1 MFLIVG
7 ASGFIGNKLYNYFKS
22 KGLEVK
28 GTYYS
33 RTFEGAERDGIDL
46 NLGNPDFSNILGLND
61 LTHIFFCHGV
71 TNIDE
76 CKMNRDSSYK
86 INVTN
91 TIKLLESFRH
101 TDVVPIY
108 LSTDM
113 VYSGT
118 QKNSTESD
126 MPAPVTEYGRQKVQV
141 ENYIT
146 TQFSKYI
153 ILRLSK
159 VYSIEKGD
167 QTLFTSWLDSLMER
181 KTILAAADI
190 FISPIYVMD
199 VVHALDGL
207 VTGKHYGIFNLGG
220 QETAT
225 RYEFSRRLAKF
236 FNYDLS
242 LIEEKSVNDFNF
254 IEPRPLYSS
263 LSSAKT
269 IEATGIKL
277 TSLEDCFKL
286 MGKYINNMERI
297 TTQGSV
303 KNG

>member
-1 MFLIVG
+1 MFLIIG
-7 ASGFIGNKLYNYFKS
+7 ASGFIGNKLYNYFKG
-22 KGLEVK
+22 KGVAVK

-33 RTFEGAERDGIDL
+33 RTFEGAEKEGIYLD
-46 NLGNPDFSNILGLND
+46 LGNPDFLNILSMKD
-61 LTHIFFCHGV
+61 LTHIFLCHGV

-76 CKMNRDSSYK
+76 CKTNRSSSYK

-91 TIKLLESFRH
+91 TIKLLEGFRH
-101 TDVVPIY
+101 TGVIPIN

-113 VYSGT
+113 VYSGS
-118 QKNSTESD
+118 QQNCTESD
-126 MPAPVTEYGRQKVQV
+126 IPAPVTEYGRQKVEV
-141 ENYIT
+141 ENYIA

-159 VYSIEKGD
+159 VYGIEKGD
-167 QTLFTSWLDSLMER
+167 QTLFASWLDSLTER

-220 QETAT
+220 HETAT
-225 RYEFSRRLAKF
+225 RYEFSQRLARF
-236 FNYDLS
+236 FKYDLS
-242 LIEEKSVNDFNF
+242 LIEKKSINDFGF
-254 IEPRPLYSS
+254 IEPRPLYSN
-263 LSSAKT
+263 LSSAKA

-277 TSLEDCFKL
+277 TSVEDCFKL
-286 MGKYINNMERI
+286 MGKHINNMEI
-297 TTQGSV
+297 SATQGSV
-303 KNG
+303 KR

>member
-1 MFLIVG
+1 MLLVIG
-7 ASGFIGNKLYNYFKS
+7 ASGFIGNKLYNYFKG

-33 RTFEGAERDGIDL
+33 KTFEGAERDGIYLD
-46 NLGNPDFSNILGLND
+46 LGNPDFSNILDLKD
-61 LTHIFFCHGV
+61 LTHIFFCNGV
-71 TNIDE
+71 TDIDE
-76 CKMNRDSSYK
+76 CRINRNSSYK

-91 TIKLLESFRH
+91 TIKLLESYRH
-101 TDVVPIY
+101 SDVVPIY

-118 QKNSTESD
+118 QENFTESD
-126 MPAPVTEYGRQKVQV
+126 IPAPPTEYGKQKLEV

-159 VYSIEKGD
+159 VYGIEKGD
-167 QTLFTSWLDSLMER
+167 QTLFTSWLDSLMGQ
-181 KTILAAADI
+181 KTIFSAADI

-207 VTGKHYGIFNLGG
+207 VTGKHCGTFNLGG

-225 RYEFSRRLAKF
+225 RYEFSQRLAKF
-236 FNYDLS
+236 FKYDLS
-242 LIEEKSVNDFNF
+242 LIEKKSINDFKF

-263 LSSAKT
+263 LSSSKT

-286 MGKYINNMERI
+286 MEKCNNKVEGM
-297 TTQGSV
+297 TT
-303 KNG
+303 

>member
-1 MFLIVG
+1 DRIYL
-7 ASGFIGNKLYNYFKS
+7 
-22 KGLEVK
+22 
-28 GTYYS
+28 
-33 RTFEGAERDGIDL
+33 D
-46 NLGNPDFSNILGLND
+46 LGNPDFSNILNLKG

-71 TNIDE
+71 SGIDE
-76 CKMNRDSSYK
+76 CKINRSSAYK
-86 INVTN
+86 INVSN

-101 TDVVPIY
+101 SDVVPIY

-118 QKNSTESD
+118 QRNFTESD
-126 MPAPVTEYGRQKVQV
+126 VPAPFTEYGKQKVAV

-159 VYSIEKGD
+159 VYGVEKGD
-167 QTLFTSWLDSLMER
+167 QTLFTSCLDSLIAH
-181 KTILAAADI
+181 KTIPAADDI
-190 FISPIYVMD
+190 FLSPIYVMD

-225 RYEFSRRLAKF
+225 RYEFYQRLSRF
-236 FNYDLS
+236 FGYNLS
-242 LIEEKSVNDFNF
+242 LIERKSIKDFKC
-254 IEPRPLYSS
+254 IEPRPLDSN

-277 TSLEDCFKL
+277 TPLEDCFKL
-286 MGKYINNMERI
+286 MGKYHNKTPRI
-297 TTQGSV
+297 TPQESV
-303 KNG
+303 KR